1 MTNIIEPCCAERQ
14 LGQLFREAHGQAAL
28 FQTNGDVTAKLFIKD
43 TMLLSG
49 DRPRTLT
56 IAASEMPQ
64 EAMRLV
70 QRYAQLGYISHLRLM
85 LPSDVSPQLSDLIS
99 HFPSLISH
107 FDVALLPDDK
117 PIPELM
123 MWRGSSHTV
132 VIQGTMPDVK
142 TPALHLYGG
151 QLGGNNSPAIRAA
164 TAAFEALFRTRRV
177 EVNHGDWNNDSS
189 EAKIEVPVPGDS
201 QQTESAATEGEA
213 ESEKP
218 SFDEAQGTPV
228 LSAAVPQ
235 QPKQPK
241 KTTRKKTTTNEH
253 PEEMA

>member
-56 IAASEMPQ
+56 IAASKMPQ
-64 EAMRLV
+64 EAMRFIG
-70 QRYAQLGYISHLRLM
+70 RYAQLGYIATLRLM
-85 LPSDVSPQLSDLIS
+85 VHESAGRALHPAFLDCEVQI
-99 HFPSLISH
+99 
-107 FDVALLPDDK
+107 ALLPDDQ
-117 PIPELM
+117 PVPELM
-123 MWRGSSHTV
+123 MWRGSSRTV
-132 VIQGTMPDVK
+132 VIQGTMPDTVS
-142 TPALHLYGG
+142 PALHLYAG
-151 QLGGNNSPAIRAA
+151 QLGGNNSPAIYAA
-164 TAAFEALFRTRRV
+164 TATFEALFRARRV

-189 EAKIEVPVPGDS
+189 EAKIGVPVPGDS
-201 QQTESAATEGEA
+201 QQTEPAALSPAGEGEA

-228 LSAAVPQ
+228 PSVAVPQ
-235 QPKQPK
+235 QPKK
-241 KTTRKKTTTNEH
+241 KTIHKKTTTNEH

>member
-14 LGQLFREAHGQAAL
+14 LGQLLREAHGQAAL

-64 EAMRLV
+64 EAMRLIG
-70 QRYAQLGYISHLRLM
+70 RYAQLGYIATLRLM
-85 LPSDVSPQLSDLIS
+85 VHESASRALHPAFLDCNVEL
-99 HFPSLISH
+99 
-107 FDVALLPDDK
+107 ALLPDDH

-132 VIQGTMPDVK
+132 VIQGTMPDTVS
-142 TPALHLYGG
+142 PALHLYGG
-151 QLGGNNSPAIRAA
+151 QLCGNQSIALRAA
-164 TAAFEALFRTRRV
+164 TDAFEALFRARRV
-177 EVNHGDWNNDSS
+177 EM
-189 EAKIEVPVPGDS
+189 
-201 QQTESAATEGEA
+201 AAAPADGEGEA
-213 ESEKP
+213 E
-218 SFDEAQGTPV
+218 PV
-228 LSAAVPQ
+228 ESAAVPQ

-241 KTTRKKTTTNEH
+241 KTTRKKTTTDEH

>member
-14 LGQLFREAHGQAAL
+14 LGQLLREAHGQAAL

-56 IAASEMPQ
+56 IATREMPQ

-70 QRYAQLGYISHLRLM
+70 QRYAQLGYIATLRLM
-85 LPSDVSPQLSDLIS
+85 VHESDIALHPA
-99 HFPSLISH
+99 FPDCNVEI
-107 FDVALLPDDK
+107 ALLPDDQ

-201 QQTESAATEGEA
+201 QQTEPAATEGKA

-228 LSAAVPQ
+228 PSAAVPQ

-241 KTTRKKTTTNEH
+241 KTTRKKTTTDEH
-253 PEEMA
+253 PEEMV

>member
-14 LGQLFREAHGQAAL
+14 LGQLLREAHGQAAL

-70 QRYAQLGYISHLRLM
+70 QRYAQLGYIATLRLM

-99 HFPSLISH
+99 HLSSLISH
-107 FDVALLPDDK
+107 FDVAMLPDDK

-142 TPALHLYGG
+142 TPALHLYAG
-151 QLGGNNSPAIRAA
+151 QLGGNNSPAIYAA

-189 EAKIEVPVPGDS
+189 EAKIGVPVPGDS
-201 QQTESAATEGEA
+201 QQTEPAA
-213 ESEKP
+213 
-218 SFDEAQGTPV
+218 
-228 LSAAVPQ
+228 
-235 QPKQPK
+235 K
-241 KTTRKKTTTNEH
+241 KRKKKSEI
-253 PEEMA
+253 